1 MIKSLWARA
10 SLRTWPVFLLSHR
23 RTLSVALLVAAL
35 AGVGC
40 GDAAT
45 SGEPPAPRA
54 VVRTVA
60 DAPVYRA
67 GQFCETANE
76 ARYRKFHF
84 TCRGHH
90 LHGR

>member
-1 MIKSLWARA
+1 MLCAG
-10 SLRTWPVFLLSHR
+10 
-23 RTLSVALLVAAL
+23 LLVAAL
-35 AGVGC
+35 AGAGC
-40 GDAAT
+40 GDAVT
-45 SGEPPAPRA
+45 SDAPPTPRA
-54 VVRTVA
+54 VAATVA

-84 TCRGHH
+84 TCRGRH